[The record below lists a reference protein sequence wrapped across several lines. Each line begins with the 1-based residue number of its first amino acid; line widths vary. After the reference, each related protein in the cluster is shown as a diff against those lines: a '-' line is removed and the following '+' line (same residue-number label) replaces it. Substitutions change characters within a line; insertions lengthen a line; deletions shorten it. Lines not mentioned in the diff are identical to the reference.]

1 MCVCVESKQVNC
13 FDRVPIAAA
22 EGNHGC
28 EGGLPDQAFQYIIK
42 NGGIDTEDSYRYL
55 AHVSDHSLT

>member
-1 MCVCVESKQVNC
+1 MYMCDELWLPC
-13 FDRVPIAAA
+13 AAA

-42 NGGIDTEDSYRYL
+42 NGGIDTEESYPYQ
-55 AHVSDHSLT
+55 AHVRPQIR